1 MHISDGILSLPVVGT
16 GIGVTAAGL
25 WAGLRKLDYEK
36 VPEAA
41 VFASAFLV
49 INLIHFPIGMT
60 SAHLVLNGLIGLL
73 FGVSAFPVIFIGLLL
88 QALFLGH
95 GGLLALGVNTM
106 NMALPAV
113 VVYYLFA
120 FLLKKNI
127 SEKKFFLVGVA
138 AGFVAF
144 SLSVIMAGSAL
155 YISAPDKFRLTS
167 LIFLAANLPLLF
179 LEGGMTGLILLYLK
193 KMKPEIFNEK
203 V

>member
-1 MHISDGILSLPVVGT
+1 
-16 GIGVTAAGL
+16 
-25 WAGLRKLDYEK
+25 
-36 VPEAA
+36 
-41 VFASAFLV
+41 
-49 INLIHFPIGMT
+49 
-60 SAHLVLNGLIGLL
+60 VL
-73 FGVSAFPVIFIGLLL
+73 FRS
-88 QALFLGH
+88 LFLGH

>member
-1 MHISDGILSLPVVGT
+1 MHISDGILSLPVIGT
-16 GIGVTAAGL
+16 GIGVTGAGL

-36 VPEAA
+36 IPEAA

-49 INLIHFPIGMT
+49 INLIHFPVGMT

-120 FLLKKNI
+120 FLLKKDI
-127 SEKKFFLVGVA
+127 SEKKFFLIGAA

-144 SLSVIMAGSAL
+144 SLSVFMAAAAL
-155 YISAPDKFRLTS
+155 YISNPGKFQLTS
-167 LIFLAANLPLLF
+167 LAFLVTSLPLLF
-179 LEGGMTGLILLYLK
+179 LEGGVSGLILLYLK